1 MALATFQRQKPQVVF
16 PPEYRAPL
24 VGIARRRE
32 AFPPLLAW
40 LVALG
45 AAGLATA
52 WSAATHSMLLYGDAR
67 AHLDVARHVTDG
79 LNIGLAQ
86 LGSVWLP
93 LPHILLVPL
102 VAITP
107 LWHNGAA
114 GAIVGGACFV
124 YAALRVFS
132 LVEELS
138 GSRLAA
144 WCGFAVFVLN
154 LNILYLQSTALT
166 EPVLLAFSIGA
177 VYHLAR
183 WMRTLGAR
191 DLLWGALFVF
201 CATLTRYEGWALLVA
216 SVLVVGVW
224 SILHDRRPKSPQ
236 ANLVLFG
243 VIGSYGI
250 VLWLL
255 YNLIIFH
262 DPLYFLHS
270 AYSAQAIDKV
280 QAQFE
285 GTRGDAWKSILTYG
299 WDMIGILGAPVLI
312 AGAVSSIVLL
322 AIRHPDRR
330 RTMFTLALLVA
341 PVLFEF
347 VSLYAGQTT
356 IRVPQLFPYGMWNDR
371 YGIVALPFCAVAIG
385 VLVGRWRWTL
395 ALAIPATAATVL
407 IMALGTPLT
416 IADGR
421 TGTSSAAG
429 GRPETGAA
437 YLSRHYRGGEILAD
451 DSAASALIFASNLDL
466 RQFVTPGFHPFWERA
481 ITSPARNVAW
491 VVSYPGDAVTADM
504 TAHPARFR
512 DFRIKFTEGKIK
524 IFERLPSGTMPV
536 AAKGNKTGPH
546 SAIRAAPTS
555 RAPGSPVLPP
565 ASTATTLVPAAA
577 AEQSAFKAGQRSC
590 RTRPGTT
597 RAPTGAAEQAA
608 FKAGQKWC
616 HSLTT
621 VGRAGP
627 GNKR

>member
-1 MALATFQRQKPQVVF
+1 MALISFVRLQRQKPQV
-16 PPEYRAPL
+16 PSPLEYRVPL
-24 VGIARRRE
+24 VGLAQDRG
-32 AFPPLLAW
+32 AFPPLPVW
-40 LVALG
+40 LVAVG

-52 WSAATHSMLLYGDAR
+52 WSAATHSMVLYGDAR

-79 LNIGLAQ
+79 LNTGLAQ

-124 YAALRVFS
+124 YAALRIFS

-154 LNILYLQSTALT
+154 LNMLYLQSTALT

-183 WMRTLGAR
+183 WMRTLRAR

-201 CATLTRYEGWALLVA
+201 CATLTRYEGWALLAA
-216 SVLVVGVW
+216 SVLVVGLW
-224 SILHDRRPKSPQ
+224 ASLNDRRKKSPQ
-236 ANLVLFG
+236 ANLALFG
-243 VIGSYGI
+243 VISCYGI

-270 AYSAQAIDKV
+270 AYSAQAINEA
-280 QAQFE
+280 QAQFA
-285 GTRGDAWKSILTYG
+285 GTKGSLSKSVLTYG

-312 AGAVSSIVLL
+312 AGDVSAIMLL
-322 AIRHPDRR
+322 AIRHPERR
-330 RTMFTLALLVA
+330 RTIFTLALLIA

-347 VSLYAGQTT
+347 VSLYVGQTT
-356 IRVPQLFPYGMWNDR
+356 IRVPQLFPFGMWNDR

-385 VLVGRWRWTL
+385 VLVGRWRWML
-395 ALAIPATAATVL
+395 ALAIPATAASLL

-429 GRPETGAA
+429 GHPETAAA

-451 DSAASALIFASNLDL
+451 DSAASSLIFASDFDL
-466 RQFVTPGFHPFWERA
+466 RQFVTPGFHPFWEWA
-481 ITSPARNVAW
+481 TTSPARNVAW
-491 VVSYPGDAVTADM
+491 VVSYPGDAVTSDM
-504 TAHPARFR
+504 TVHPDRFR
-512 DFRIKFTEGKIK
+512 DFRIKFTEGRIK
-524 IFERLPSGTMPV
+524 IFERLPSGTMPS
-536 AAKGNKTGPH
+536 AAKGTETDSDGGSTS
-546 SAIRAAPTS
+546 SAPNHPVGA
-555 RAPGSPVLPP
+555 GS
-565 ASTATTLVPAAA
+565 S
-577 AEQSAFKAGQRSC
+577 SN
-590 RTRPGTT
+590 RT
-597 RAPTGAAEQAA
+597 
-608 FKAGQKWC
+608 
-616 HSLTT
+616 
-621 VGRAGP
+621 
-627 GNKR
+627 